1 MVRLRF
7 RAQIKELRLV
17 GGERNSVCVCVC
29 VCERERESEHMSERN
44 SKSDKVK
51 EDGWKK
57 AGYFAA
63 RNSWSGSVQNASFSL
78 QSQPPVWM
86 ASGWDTETAKLLWR
100 IRKRERKAIDED
112 IQRLTRA
119 ELSRC
124 TSPSI
129 PCFGEDGI
137 NILRADCFK
146 VNQLEDILQFLIKL
160 SILLSCDPAIAW
172 YLLKRVENLHLPK
185 KFAYGCW

>member
-7 RAQIKELRLV
+7 RAQIKELCLV

-29 VCERERESEHMSERN
+29 VCERERESEHVSERD
-44 SKSDKVK
+44 SESDKVK
-51 EDGWKK
+51 EDGWKR

-63 RNSWSGSVQNASFSL
+63 RNSGNGSVQNASFSL
-78 QSQPPVWM
+78 KSQPPVWM
-86 ASGWDTETAKLLWR
+86 ASGRDTETAKLLWR

-119 ELSRC
+119 ELSC

-137 NILRADCFK
+137 NILRAESFK

-160 SILLSCDPAIAW
+160 SILLSCDPAKAW

-185 KFAYGCW
+185 KSAYGCW